1 MADISA
7 SVSLSTSMVV
17 LVTASPSPFGI
28 AEETENRLLATPT
41 FFIGSDVL
49 KIEGGRTDCRW
60 LKEIDCVLFGVM

>member
-7 SVSLSTSMVV
+7 SVSLSTSVVV

-28 AEETENRLLATPT
+28 AEETENRLSATPT

-49 KIEGGRTDCRW
+49 EIER
-60 LKEIDCVLFGVM
+60 